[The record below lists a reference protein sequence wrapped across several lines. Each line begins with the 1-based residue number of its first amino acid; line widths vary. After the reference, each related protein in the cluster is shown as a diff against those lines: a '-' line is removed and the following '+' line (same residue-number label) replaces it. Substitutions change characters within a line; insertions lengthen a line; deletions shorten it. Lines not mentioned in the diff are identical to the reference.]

1 MLRFLLITVGAMA
14 AAEELHAAFDLDDDC
29 QDEILSGLSYR
40 SRAPVDNEDHINDFF
55 SEEEKGVKKKR
66 GGWGVGGDKLWGS
79 GRGVEDINGGNV
91 GYYNSGMYAAK
102 GRCGGSGCAL
112 IVNPPGHRSIN
123 QFHIHFVH
131 YAGYGANLKRR
142 LEDRVCGK
150 SGWHSG
156 GLPCHGKAIFK
167 SGFPAVFSTAMGGGG
182 LRHASVIAWPQSCG
196 GSGTIVQLAYGC
208 SIEHQIRCLRACVKR
223 AEEPD
228 PSIQRLLNVLAE
240 TIDEKSSLSDMRQ
253 VLEHLDPEP
262 AIKEVPSG
270 KLQWSPPER
279 GRLGPPVWSQIRLPY
294 MGGA

>member
-1 MLRFLLITVGAMA
+1 M
-14 AAEELHAAFDLDDDC
+14 
-29 QDEILSGLSYR
+29 
-40 SRAPVDNEDHINDFF
+40 
-55 SEEEKGVKKKR
+55 KKKR

-208 SIEHQIRCLRACVKR
+208 SIEHQIRGDYNPALR
-223 AEEPD
+223 
-228 PSIQRLLNVLAE
+228 
-240 TIDEKSSLSDMRQ
+240 
-253 VLEHLDPEP
+253 
-262 AIKEVPSG
+262 
-270 KLQWSPPER
+270 
-279 GRLGPPVWSQIRLPY
+279 
-294 MGGA
+294 